1 MNSPSTL
8 SFSGEKGYETVK
20 LTKLRELLTE
30 NGIDALLVTNSY
42 NRRYMTGFTGTAG
55 LALISSDDAV
65 FITDFRYTEQAE
77 REINGFRIVQHT
89 TTIIEEVAEQAK
101 NMKLRTIGFEKDD
114 MSFGLYELY
123 NGKVEAEL
131 KPVSGLV
138 EKLRMVKTE
147 DELAILKKAAKI
159 ADDAFTHICT
169 FIKPGVTEL
178 EVSNELEF
186 AMRKQGATS
195 SSFSIIVASGLRGAL
210 PHGVATDKVI
220 ESGDLVT
227 LDFGALYEGYI
238 SDITR
243 TVAVGEPS
251 DKLKEIYA
259 VTLAAQEL
267 ALKEIKPGMTGIE
280 ADAIARDYII
290 SKGYGEAFGH
300 STGHGIGLEVHEGPA
315 LSFRSGT
322 VLEPNMVVT
331 VEPGI
336 YLPGIGGVRIEDD
349 IIMTQNG
356 NERLTHSTKELLIL

>member
-1 MNSPSTL
+1 MHLPFRP
-8 SFSGEKGYETVK
+8 FSSEEKGYDKMK
-20 LTKLRELLTE
+20 LAKLRELLKE
-30 NGIDALLVTNSY
+30 QEMDALLVTNPY

-55 LALISSDDAV
+55 LALVSSNDAV

-77 REINGFRIVQHT
+77 KEIEGFRIVQHT
-89 TTIIEEVAEQAK
+89 ATIIEEVAAQAK
-101 NMKLRTIGFEKDD
+101 NMGLQTIGFEKDD
-114 MSFGLYELY
+114 LTFGLYELY
-123 NGKVEAEL
+123 NAQVKATL

-147 DELAILKKAAKI
+147 DELVILRKAAKI

-251 DKLKEIYA
+251 DKLKEIYE
-259 VTLAAQEL
+259 VTRAAQEL
-267 ALKEIKPGMTGIE
+267 AVEKIKPGMTGIE
-280 ADAIARDYII
+280 ADAIARDYIT

-300 STGHGIGLEVHEGPA
+300 STGHGIGLEVHEGPG
-315 LSFRSGT
+315 LSFRSET
-322 VLEPNMVVT
+322 VLIPNMAVT

-349 IIMTQNG
+349 IVMTEDG
-356 NERLTHSTKELLIL
+356 NVRLTHSPKELLIL